1 MENTTTQTK
10 TTQQTIEQIV
20 NVINEMDCTELV
32 QLNNEY
38 CEAINGMD
46 SAIYS
51 NDDDF
56 LEDYF
61 NSKAD
66 LARAIT
72 YGDFRY
78 MDNWVRFDGYGNL
91 ESFNYMSKNQ
101 LCELMEVIAEY
112 ICENPSDFT
121 QFDEIDFNNI
131 ED

>member
-1 MENTTTQTK
+1 MTNTTTQTAK
-10 TTQQTIEQIV
+10 QTIEQIV
-20 NVINEMDCTELV
+20 NVINEMDCTDLV

-46 SAIYS
+46 STIYS

-61 NSKAD
+61 RTKAD

-91 ESFNYMSKNQ
+91 ESFNYMSADQ
-101 LCELMEVIAEY
+101 LCELVEVIAEY
-112 ICENPSDFT
+112 ICENPSEFT

>member
-1 MENTTTQTK
+1 MTNTTTTTK
-10 TTQQTIEQIV
+10 QQVIDI
-20 NVINEMDCTELV
+20 INEMDCSDLV

-46 SAIYS
+46 SNIYS
-51 NDDDF
+51 NDNDF

-61 NSKAD
+61 NTKAD

-91 ESFNYMSKNQ
+91 ESFNYMSQDQ
-101 LCELMEVIAEY
+101 LCELVEVIAEY
-112 ICENPSDFT
+112 ICENPSEFT
-121 QFDEIDFNNI
+121 QFDNIDFNNI

>member
-1 MENTTTQTK
+1 MTK
-10 TTQQTIEQIV
+10 TTLTTAEAIHQVIDI
-20 NVINEMDCTELV
+20 INEMDCSDLV

-46 SAIYS
+46 STIHS

-61 NSKAD
+61 NTKAD

-91 ESFNYMSKNQ
+91 ESFNYMNQDQ
-101 LCELMEVIAEY
+101 LCELVEVIAEY